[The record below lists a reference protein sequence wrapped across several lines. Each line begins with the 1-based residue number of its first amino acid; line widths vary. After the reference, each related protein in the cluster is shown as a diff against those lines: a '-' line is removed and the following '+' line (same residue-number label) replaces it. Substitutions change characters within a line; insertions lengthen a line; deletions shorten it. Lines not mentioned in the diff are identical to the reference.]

1 MPIPIPCI
9 LCGNGRYCTGQ
20 LIAKA
25 FYAIQSPYA
34 KQAAAYCYTIDG
46 WEHATKKINQY
57 CHSQKPK
64 HHNIYLQLIHIAY
77 ILNGSITPTTHIH
90 PTCGLV
96 ASWLI
101 LIPTTTPIRFIGQC
115 QCKSIK
121 QLIQLQLDQHMPIQ
135 HIIQHYAHQFN
146 SLTEYTP
153 PNPQP
158 EYTSS
163 NQEPDPEY
171 TSSNQEPDPEYTLS
185 NQEPEQEPEQELGSV
200 LDYVALLEWDAVP
213 PPDYS
218 ELF

>member
-64 HHNIYLQLIHIAY
+64 HHGIYLQLIHLAY
-77 ILNGSITPTTHIH
+77 ILNGTITPTTHIH

-146 SLTEYTP
+146 SLTPTYSLTEYTP
-153 PNPQP
+153 HDPQP
-158 EYTSS
+158 ES
-163 NQEPDPEY
+163 
-171 TSSNQEPDPEYTLS
+171 TLS
-185 NQEPEQEPEQELGSV
+185 NPDPTQEPEPESTLSNPEQEPVQEPESV
-200 LDYVALLEWDAVP
+200 LDYVAVLEWDAVP